1 MSTLGL
7 GIIGLGVGKGALLL
21 NQKSDSPIKVCAV
34 ADKDPALLKLAHEDY
49 GIGFVTEDYHE
60 LLSRSEVDVVGVFT
74 PDHLHAEHAAA
85 ALKAGKHVV
94 CTKPMVTTMADCE
107 RLVHLV
113 DRTGLKFVAAMT
125 WRHLPKIVAAR
136 CVFDEGKLGKV
147 TLIDTG
153 YVHDIRRVCQI
164 TPWRVTAPQDFL
176 FGGGAHAIDCVR
188 WFAGDINTVHAF
200 ALNSGV
206 IPGYPIED
214 TWILNL
220 KFASGAVGR
229 VSVICS
235 AINSPPDA
243 HQRLVIYGTKG
254 TLTGLDLG
262 LDGVLEREALNA
274 APPANK
280 ERLIEGHAN
289 ELLLYFHKMVDWIV
303 EDKAPTPS
311 VRDGARVVAVALAA
325 QESVLTGQTVK
336 VHNDF

>member
-21 NQKSDSPIKVCAV
+21 NQKADSPIKVRAV

-74 PDHLHAEHAAA
+74 PDHLHAEHASA
-85 ALKAGKHVV
+85 ALEARKHVI

-113 DRTGLKFVAAMT
+113 DKTGLKFVAAMT

-136 CVFDEGKLGKV
+136 RAFDEGKLGKV

-153 YVHDIRRVCQI
+153 YVHDIRGVCRI

-188 WFAGDINTVHAF
+188 WFAGNIDAVHAF

-214 TWILNL
+214 TWILNF
-220 KFASGAVGR
+220 KFVSGALGR

-235 AINSPPDA
+235 AVNSPPDA
-243 HQRLVIYGTKG
+243 HQRLVLYGTKG

-262 LDGVLEREALNA
+262 MDSVFERETLNA
-274 APPANK
+274 DPPGLTRN
-280 ERLIEGHAN
+280 
-289 ELLLYFHKMVDWIV
+289 VSS
-303 EDKAPTPS
+303 KAMQMNCCCTFT
-311 VRDGARVVAVALAA
+311 
-325 QESVLTGQTVK
+325 EWHTGL
-336 VHNDF
+336 

>member
-21 NQKSDSPIKVCAV
+21 NQKSDSPIQVRAV
-34 ADKDPALLKLAHEDY
+34 ADKDSERLKLVHEDY
-49 GIGFVTEDYHE
+49 GVGFVTRDYNK

-74 PDHLHAEHAAA
+74 PDHLHGEHAAA
-85 ALKAGKHVV
+85 ALEAGKHVI

-125 WRHLPKIVAAR
+125 WRHLPKILAAR
-136 CVFDEGKLGKV
+136 RAFDEGKIGKV

-164 TPWRVTAPQDFL
+164 TPWRVTSPQDFL
-176 FGGGAHAIDCVR
+176 LGGGAHAIDCVR
-188 WFAGDINTVHAF
+188 WFAGDIDTVHAF

-206 IPGYPIED
+206 IPSYPIED

-220 KFASGAVGR
+220 KFASGALGR

-235 AINSPPDA
+235 AVNSPPEA

-262 LDGVLEREALNA
+262 MDGVFERETLNA
-274 APPANK
+274 DQPANK

-289 ELLLYFHKMVDWIV
+289 ELLRYFYKMAHWIV
-303 EDKAPTPS
+303 ADEEPSPS

-325 QESVLTGQTVK
+325 QESLSTGRPVK
-336 VHNDF
+336 VCNNF

>member
-21 NQKSDSPIKVCAV
+21 NRKADSPIKVCAV

-74 PDHLHAEHAAA
+74 PDHLHAEHAAE
-85 ALKAGKHVV
+85 ALEARKHVI

-107 RLVHLV
+107 RLVRLV

-136 CVFDEGKLGKV
+136 RAFDEGKLGKV

-153 YVHDIRRVCQI
+153 YVHDIRGVCRI

-188 WFAGDINTVHAF
+188 WFAGDIDAVHAF

-206 IPGYPIED
+206 IPDYPIED

-220 KFASGAVGR
+220 KFASGALGR

-235 AINSPPDA
+235 AVNSPPDA
-243 HQRLVIYGTKG
+243 HQRLVLYGTKG

-262 LDGVLEREALNA
+262 MDSVFERETLNA
-274 APPANK
+274 DPPANK

-289 ELLLYFHKMVDWIV
+289 ELLLYFHKMAHWIV

-325 QESVLTGQTVK
+325 QESLSTGQTVK
-336 VHNDF
+336 VRNDF

>member
-34 ADKDPALLKLAHEDY
+34 ADKDPALLKLAHEDH
-49 GIGFVTEDYHE
+49 GIEFVTEDYRE
-60 LLSRSEVDVVGVFT
+60 LLSRSEIDVVGIFT
-74 PDHLHAEHAAA
+74 PDHLHGEHAAA
-85 ALKAGKHVV
+85 ALEAGKHVI

-107 RLVHLV
+107 RLVKLV
-113 DRTGLKFVAAMT
+113 DLTGLKFVAAMT

-136 CVFDEGKLGKV
+136 RAFDEKV

-153 YVHDIRRVCQI
+153 YVHDIRRVCEI

-188 WFAGDINTVHAF
+188 WFAGDIDTVHAF

-206 IPGYPIED
+206 IPDYPIED

-220 KFASGAVGR
+220 KFASGALGR

-235 AINSPPDA
+235 AVNSPPEA

-262 LDGVLEREALNA
+262 MDGVSERETLNA
-274 APPANK
+274 VPSASR

-289 ELLLYFHKMVDWIV
+289 ELLLYFHKIAHWIV
-303 EDKAPTPS
+303 EDKEPTPS

-325 QESVLTGQTVK
+325 QESISAGKPVK
-336 VHNDF
+336 VRNDF

>member
-21 NQKSDSPIKVCAV
+21 NQKADSPIKVCAV

-74 PDHLHAEHAAA
+74 PDRLHAEHAAE
-85 ALKAGKHVV
+85 ALEAGKHVI
-94 CTKPMVTTMADCE
+94 CTKPMVTAMADCE

-136 CVFDEGKLGKV
+136 RAFDEGKLGKV

-153 YVHDIRRVCQI
+153 YVHDIRGVCRI

-188 WFAGDINTVHAF
+188 WFAGDIDAVHAF

-220 KFASGAVGR
+220 KFASGALGR

-235 AINSPPDA
+235 AVNSPPDA
-243 HQRLVIYGTKG
+243 HQRLMLYGTKG

-262 LDGVLEREALNA
+262 MDSVFERETLNA
-274 APPANK
+274 DPLANK
-280 ERLIEGHAN
+280 ERPIEGHAN
-289 ELLLYFHKMVDWIV
+289 ELLLYFYKMAHWIV
-303 EDKAPTPS
+303 EDKEPTPS

-325 QESVLTGQTVK
+325 QESLSTGQTVK
-336 VHNDF
+336 VRNDF

>member
-7 GIIGLGVGKGALLL
+7 GIVGLGVGKGALLL
-21 NQKSDSPIKVCAV
+21 NQKPDSPIKVCAV
-34 ADKDPALLKLAHEDY
+34 ADKDPALLQFAHEDY
-49 GIGFVTEDYHE
+49 GIEFVTEDYRE
-60 LLSRSEVDVVGVFT
+60 LLSRPEVDVVGVFT

-85 ALKAGKHVV
+85 ALEAGKHVV
-94 CTKPMVTTMADCE
+94 CTKPMVTTMADCG
-107 RLVHLV
+107 RLVRLV

-136 CVFDEGKLGKV
+136 RVFDEGKLGKV

-153 YVHDIRRVCQI
+153 YVHDIRKVCQI
-164 TPWRVTAPQDFL
+164 TPWRVTVPQDFL

-188 WFAGDINTVHAF
+188 WFAGDIDTVHAF

-206 IPGYPIED
+206 ILGYPKED

-220 KFASGAVGR
+220 KFTNGAVGR

-235 AINSPPDA
+235 AVNSPPDA

-262 LDGVLEREALNA
+262 MDGVSERETLNA
-274 APPANK
+274 EPPANR

-289 ELLLYFHKMVDWIV
+289 ELLLYFHKMADWIV
-303 EDKAPTPS
+303 EDKEPTPS
-311 VRDGARVVAVALAA
+311 VHDGARVVAVALAA
-325 QESVLTGQTVK
+325 QESVSTGQTVK
-336 VHNDF
+336 VRNDF

>member
-1 MSTLGL
+1 MSKLGL

-21 NQKSDSPIKVCAV
+21 NQKSDSLIKVCAL
-34 ADKDPALLKLAHEDY
+34 ADKNPALLKLAHEDY

-74 PDHLHAEHAAA
+74 PDHLHAEHVAE
-85 ALKAGKHVV
+85 ALKAGKHVI
-94 CTKPMVTTMADCE
+94 CTKPIVTTRADCE

-125 WRHLPKIVAAR
+125 WHHLPKIMAAR
-136 CVFDEGKLGKV
+136 RTFDEGNLGKV

-153 YVHDIRRVCQI
+153 YVHDIRGVCRI

-188 WFAGDINTVHAF
+188 WFAGDIDTVHAF
-200 ALNSGV
+200 TLNSGV
-206 IPGYPIED
+206 TPGYPIED

-220 KFASGAVGR
+220 KFASGALGR

-235 AINSPPDA
+235 AVSSPPEA

-254 TLTGLDLG
+254 TNLG
-262 LDGVLEREALNA
+262 MDGVFERETLNA
-274 APPANK
+274 DPPANK
-280 ERLIEGHAN
+280 EHFIEGHAN
-289 ELLLYFHKMVDWIV
+289 ELLLYFHKMAHWIV
-303 EDKAPTPS
+303 EDKEPTPS
-311 VRDGARVVAVALAA
+311 VRDGARVVAIALAA
-325 QESVLTGQTVK
+325 QESLSTGQTVK
-336 VHNDF
+336 VRNDF

>member
-49 GIGFVTEDYHE
+49 GIGFVTECYHE

-85 ALKAGKHVV
+85 ALEAGKHVI
-94 CTKPMVTTMADCE
+94 CTKPMVTTMAGCE
-107 RLVHLV
+107 RLVRLV

-136 CVFDEGKLGKV
+136 RAFDEGKLGKV

-188 WFAGDINTVHAF
+188 WFAGDIDTVHAF
-200 ALNSGV
+200 GLNSGV

-220 KFASGAVGR
+220 KFASGALGR

-262 LDGVLEREALNA
+262 MDGVLEREALSA
-274 APPANK
+274 APPINK
-280 ERLIEGHAN
+280 KRLIEGHAN
-289 ELLLYFHKMVDWIV
+289 ELLLYFYKMAHWIV
-303 EDKAPTPS
+303 EDKEPTPS
-311 VRDGARVVAVALAA
+311 VRDGARVVAVALAS
-325 QESVLTGQTVK
+325 QESLSTGHPVK
-336 VHNDF
+336 VCNDF